1 MSDAAAERRE
11 IEYAVHGGVSLK
23 GHLYAPKGPGKFPAV
38 IAVHGGGW
46 RLANLENYR
55 TLGPWLAERGYA
67 VLAVTHRL
75 SKPAEKVYP
84 EAVQDVRAAVQF
96 AKANT
101 AEFGIDPERI
111 ALMGDS
117 SGGQLASLV
126 ALAGE
131 HALFKDGNRGDPHG
145 SVSTQVKVAVSV
157 YGVHDLARQWR
168 HDQVSRPRDQIVE
181 KFLGAS
187 LLDDRRI
194 YFDASPL
201 SYVSAKN
208 NGTAFLLAWGTEDD
222 VVDHKEQGEA
232 FLEALKQAG
241 HYVRSVVLAGAP
253 HFWIGDPID
262 EPGSHAGFFAPRLL
276 RFLQARL

>member
-1 MSDAAAERRE
+1 MNSAADERRE
-11 IEYAVHGGVSLK
+11 VEYAVHGGVSLK
-23 GHLYAPKGPGKFPAV
+23 AHLYAPKGPGKFPALV
-38 IAVHGGGW
+38 AVHGGGW
-46 RLANLENYR
+46 RLANLDNYR
-55 TLGPWLAERGYA
+55 YLGPWLAERGY
-67 VLAVTHRL
+67 VTLAVTHRL

-96 AKANT
+96 VKGRA
-101 AEFGIDPERI
+101 AELRIDPERI

-117 SGGQLASLV
+117 SGGHLASLV

-131 HALFKDGNRGDPHG
+131 HALFKDGNPGDPHG
-145 SVSTQVKVAVSV
+145 SISTQVKAAVSV

-181 KFLGAS
+181 RFLGAS

-208 NGTAFLLAWGTEDD
+208 NGTAFLLAWGTGDD
-222 VVDHKEQGEA
+222 VVDHEEQGEA

-241 HYVRSVVLAGAP
+241 HYVRSAVLAGAP

-262 EPGSHAGFFAPRLL
+262 EPGSYSGFFAPRLL
-276 RFLQARL
+276 RFLQGRL

>member
-1 MSDAAAERRE
+1 MNSVAGEHRE
-11 IEYAVHGGVSLK
+11 LEYAVHGGVALK
-23 GHLYAPKGPGKFPAV
+23 GRLYAPKGPGKFPAV

-46 RLANLENYR
+46 RLANLDNYR
-55 TLGPWLAERGYA
+55 YLGPWLAGRGYV

-75 SKPAEKVYP
+75 SKSAEKVYP

-96 AKANT
+96 AKGKA

-131 HALFKDGNRGDPHG
+131 HPHFKDGNRGDAYGGLP
-145 SVSTQVKVAVSV
+145 TQVKVAVSV

-181 KFLGAS
+181 KFLGVS
-187 LLDDRRI
+187 LIDDRRI
-194 YFDASPL
+194 YFDASPV
-201 SYVSAKN
+201 SYISAKN
-208 NGTAFLLAWGTEDD
+208 NATAFLLAWGTEDD

-241 HYVRSVVLAGAP
+241 HYVRSVVVAGAP
-253 HFWIGDPID
+253 HFWIGDPLE
-262 EPGSHAGFFAPRLL
+262 EPGSHSGFFAPRLL
-276 RFLQARL
+276 RFLQGRL